1 MVSSTDFL
9 VDDAYRR
16 VWCSPEQDRQKI
28 VGPKRFSKR
37 QGEIGNVK
45 IGMRQ
50 YNMPTTGQW
59 YHLFTIGDLLPE
71 QVGMTTIVDKWVMVQ
86 GHCNAT
92 SLLIDLYID
101 KGLHI
106 PSYRAYFLY
115 TRTGQLILAIL
126 DSPKIAHFGLVQPWI
141 RWRSNAWFD
150 GGNVPKNGGIEING
164 TTPKTEAEFYQ
175 FQALY
180 RASKAKLGY
189 TWAFVNGVRV
199 KDLNLTTLALGDY
212 VEYVRDASVKEVL
225 EIPVKDLKSFDSI
238 LDNRGKYL
246 LPRPGLGSVIDYADD
261 IDIYVLNYSL
271 AAKYTGF
278 YYNQNQPDAIRNVT
292 HRDFSIAQMYLRKG
306 IEEYWQWSY
315 LSDLRVEVIVRHSG
329 WIRELADEAHRI
341 KELFKLD
348 EDERL
353 KVMLTQVAGV
363 DVWRAA
369 NLENSAYPALMRA
382 EMGTITRQMVE
393 DAYGYNALSRL
404 IGDTPFKIT
413 VTDKWVAL
421 PFGLIGESTVYEYDQ
436 SGLMTGWYIHD
447 NSIEY
452 PVRNTSTRYI
462 EAYSGRG
469 GIGLSTVYDTKTVPL
484 EEGVDY
490 RFYICNIAN
499 GVSLNNWSDCTG
511 DLTKYSIANGVLSW
525 GVDLKTHHVAVK
537 NSKDFLSYSFDVN
550 YRDDLLAFS
559 VNVNE
564 IKVGTTPAPGIMDIP
579 PGEFD
584 LFMNQHGL
592 VEGIDYYVE
601 WPQVC
606 VCAKQY
612 MVDGPIQEFVVRGRG
627 FTHKDMT
634 RYLPKDYGF
643 VKYGEL
649 SHNGRFNVRDDKVT
663 RIEIG
668 GRLYSRDEV
677 GFTEDGTTVSV
688 DVRNGTPYRLTHPIV
703 PMQGLAV
710 KDTYTLLAEA
720 EATDQAVEDYLT
732 MLLPEPVE
740 ELPDAIINGWY
751 PVFSPFAT
759 KLIFDM
765 LNGILPMDEFKDEYS
780 KDWLKQRL
788 IGYTWILPFDP
799 TLKNV
804 DTNYVIVHP
813 HPENGVIE
821 LTVYQYRLL
830 ERAIDVFLGG
840 GIELNR
846 RLVIVEEG
854 FEHYQ
859 EDHPHPHRTWEE
871 LGLS

>member
-28 VGPKRFSKR
+28 VGPARISKR

-50 YNMPTTGQW
+50 YNMPTTNEW
-59 YHLFTIGDLLPE
+59 YHLFMIGDLLPE
-71 QVGMTTIVDKWVMVQ
+71 QVGMNNIVDKWVSVRA
-86 GHCNAT
+86 HCVAT
-92 SLLIDLYID
+92 SLLVDLYTD

-106 PSYRAYFLY
+106 PTHRAYFLY
-115 TRTGQLILAIL
+115 TRNGALILAIL
-126 DSPKIAHFGLVQPWI
+126 DTQKIAHFGVTQPWI

-150 GGNVPKNGGIEING
+150 GGQVPKNGGIEIEG
-164 TTPKTEAEFYQ
+164 LTPKTDAEFYSY
-175 FQALY
+175 QAKWRL
-180 RASKAKLGY
+180 AKANLGY

-199 KDLNLTTLALGDY
+199 RDFNLTTLTLGDHL
-212 VEYVRDASVKEVL
+212 EYVRDASVKEVL

-238 LDNRGKYL
+238 LDNKGKYL
-246 LPRPGLGSVIDYADD
+246 LPRPGLGSVIDFSDD
-261 IDIYVLNYSL
+261 VDIYVLNYLQASR
-271 AAKYTGF
+271 YIGY
-278 YYNQNQPDAIRNVT
+278 YYNQNQIDALRNVT
-292 HRDFSIAQMYLRKG
+292 HRDYAIAQMYLRKG

-315 LSDLRVEVIVRHSG
+315 LKDLRIEVIVRHSG

-348 EDERL
+348 ETKRL
-353 KVMLTQVAGV
+353 DVMLRTTDGV

-369 NLENSAYPALMRA
+369 NLEKSAYPALMRA
-382 EMGTITRQMVE
+382 EQDTITRQMVE
-393 DAYGYNALSRL
+393 DAYGYNAISRL

-413 VTDKWVAL
+413 ASQKWIEL
-421 PFGLIGESTVYEYDQ
+421 PFGLIGLSTVYEYDQ
-436 SGLMTGWYIHD
+436 GGRMIGWYLHD

-452 PVRNTSTRYI
+452 PVRDDRCRYI
-462 EAYSGRG
+462 EAYVGVG
-469 GIGLSTVYDTKTVPL
+469 GVGLSTVYNQKNVTL
-484 EEGVDY
+484 EPGVDY
-490 RFYICNIAN
+490 RFYISNIIN
-499 GVSLNNWSDCTG
+499 GVPLNNWTDCTG
-511 DLTKYSIANGVLSW
+511 DLTKYSIANGVLTW
-525 GVDLKTHHVAVK
+525 AVDLRTHNVAVK

-584 LFMNQHGL
+584 LFMNEYGL
-592 VEGIDYYVE
+592 VEGIDYYVD
-601 WPQVC
+601 WPQIC
-606 VCAKQY
+606 VCAKNY
-612 MVDGPIQEFVVRGRG
+612 MVPGPIQKFTVRGRG
-627 FTHKDMT
+627 FPHKDLT
-634 RYLPKDYGF
+634 RYLAKDSGF

-649 SHNGRFNVRDDKVT
+649 SHNSRFNVRDDKVT

-668 GRLYSRDEV
+668 GKLYSRDEV
-677 GFTEDGTTVSV
+677 GFTEDGTKVSV
-688 DVRNGTPYRLTHPIV
+688 DVPNGTPYKITHPII
-703 PMQGLAV
+703 PMMGLTV

-720 EATDQAVEDYLT
+720 EATDKAVEDYLT
-732 MLLPEPVE
+732 IGIPEPDQPN
-740 ELPDAIINGWY
+740 PDAIVNGWY

-765 LNGILPMDEFKDEYS
+765 LNGILLMDEFKDEYS
-780 KDWLKQRL
+780 LDWLKQRL
-788 IGYTWILPFDP
+788 VGYTWILPFDP

-804 DTNYVIVHP
+804 DKEYVIIHP
-813 HPENGVIE
+813 HPENDVIE

-830 ERAIDVFLGG
+830 QRAIDVFLGG

>member
-59 YHLFTIGDLLPE
+59 YHLFMIGDLLPE
-71 QVGMTTIVDKWVMVQ
+71 QVGMHTIVDKWVMLQ
-86 GHCNAT
+86 GHCVAT

-101 KGLHI
+101 KGLHV
-106 PSYRAYFLY
+106 PLSRAYFLY
-115 TRTGQLILAIL
+115 TRSGALILAIL
-126 DSPKIAHFGLVQPWI
+126 DSPKVAHFGLVQPWI

-164 TTPKTEAEFYQ
+164 IVPKTEAEFYQ
-175 FQALY
+175 FQAQY
-180 RASKAKLGY
+180 RAAKAKLGY
-189 TWAFVNGVRV
+189 TWAFVNGARV

-225 EIPVKDLKSFDSI
+225 EIPVKDLKSFDSL

-261 IDIYVLNYSL
+261 IDIYVLNYL
-271 AAKYTGF
+271 LPAKYIGF
-278 YYNQNQPDAIRNVT
+278 YYNQNQIDAVRNVT

-306 IEEYWQWSY
+306 IEEYWEWSY
-315 LSDLRVEVIVRHSG
+315 LKDLRIEVIVRHSG

-348 EDERL
+348 EDDRI
-353 KVMLTQVAGV
+353 KVMTSQISGV

-382 EMGTITRQMVE
+382 EAGDITRQMVE

-413 VTDKWVAL
+413 VTDKWVKL
-421 PFGLIGESTVYEYDQ
+421 PFGLIGEATVYEYDQ
-436 SGLMTGWYIHD
+436 AGLMIGWYLHD

-452 PVRNTSTRYI
+452 PVRNVATRYI
-462 EAYSGRG
+462 EAYRGRG
-469 GIGLSTVYDTKTVPL
+469 GVGLTTVYDTKVVTL
-484 EEGVDY
+484 EEGVDH
-490 RFYICNIAN
+490 RFYICDIAN
-499 GVSLNNWSDCTG
+499 GVSMNNWTDCTG
-511 DLTKYSIANGVLSW
+511 DLTKYSIANGVLTW
-525 GVDLKTHHVAVK
+525 GVNLRTHHVAVK
-537 NSKDFLSYSFDVN
+537 NNKDFLSYTFDVN

-564 IKVGTTPAPGIMDIP
+564 IKVGSTPAPGIMDIP

-584 LFMNQHGL
+584 LFMNKHGL
-592 VEGIDYYVE
+592 VEGIDYYVK
-601 WPQVC
+601 WPLIC

-627 FTHKDMT
+627 FPHKDMT
-634 RYLPKDYGF
+634 RYVPKDYGF

-668 GRLYSRDEV
+668 GKLYSRDEV
-677 GFTEDGTTVSV
+677 GFTEDGSTVSA
-688 DVRNGTPYRLTHPIV
+688 DVRNGTPYRITHPII
-703 PMQGLAV
+703 PMMGLTV

-720 EATDQAVEDYLT
+720 EATDKAVEDFLT
-732 MLLPEPVE
+732 IGLPEPVE
-740 ELPDAIINGWY
+740 PNPDAIINAWY

-765 LNGILPMDEFKDEYS
+765 LNGILPIDEFKNEYS

-799 TLKNV
+799 TLKEV
-804 DTNYVIVHP
+804 DADYVIIHP

-821 LTVYQYRLL
+821 LNVYQYRLL

>member
-28 VGPKRFSKR
+28 VGPARISKR
-37 QGEIGNVK
+37 QGEIGNTK

-50 YNMPTTGQW
+50 YNMPTTNEW
-59 YHLFTIGDLLPE
+59 YHLFMIGDLLPE
-71 QVGMTTIVDKWVMVQ
+71 QVGMNNIVDKWVSVQ
-86 GHCNAT
+86 AHCNST
-92 SLLIDLYID
+92 SLLIDLYTN

-106 PSYRAYFLY
+106 PAHRAYFLY
-115 TRTGQLILAIL
+115 TGNGALILAIL
-126 DSPKIAHFGLVQPWI
+126 DSKKIAHFGLEQPWI

-150 GGNVPKNGGIEING
+150 GDHVPKNGGIEIDG
-164 TTPKTEAEFYQ
+164 FTPQTESQFYT
-175 FQALY
+175 FQAKY
-180 RASKAKLGY
+180 RAAKAKLGY

-199 KDLNLTTLALGDY
+199 RDLNLTTLALGDY

-238 LDNRGKYL
+238 LDNKGKYL
-246 LPRPGLGSVIDYADD
+246 LPRPGLGTVIDFSDD
-261 IDIYVLNYSL
+261 VDIYVLNYL
-271 AAKYTGF
+271 QAARYIG
-278 YYNQNQPDAIRNVT
+278 YYYHQNHVDAIRNVT
-292 HRDFSIAQMYLRKG
+292 HRDYSIAQMYLRKG
-306 IEEYWQWSY
+306 IEEDWQWSY
-315 LSDLRVEVIVRHSG
+315 LKDLRVEVIVRHSG

-348 EDERL
+348 EDKRID
-353 KVMLTQVAGV
+353 VMVGTSAGV

-382 EMGTITRQMVE
+382 EQGTITRQQVE

-404 IGDTPFKIT
+404 IGDTPFKIAASE
-413 VTDKWVAL
+413 KWIAL
-421 PFGLIGESTVYEYDQ
+421 PFGLIGLSTVYEYDQ
-436 SGLMTGWYIHD
+436 LGRMIGWHLHD

-452 PVRNTSTRYI
+452 PVRDDRCRYI
-462 EAYSGRG
+462 EAYPGVG
-469 GIGLSTVYDTKTVPL
+469 GVGLSTVHDQVRVPL
-484 EEGVDY
+484 EAGVDY
-490 RFYICNIAN
+490 RFYISNIVN
-499 GVSLNNWSDCTG
+499 GVSMDNWTDCTG
-511 DLTKYSIANGVLSW
+511 DLTKYSIADNVLTWS
-525 GVDLKTHHVAVK
+525 VDMTKHHVAVK

-559 VNVNE
+559 INVNE

-584 LFMNQHGL
+584 LFMNEYGL

-601 WPQVC
+601 WPMIC
-606 VCAKQY
+606 VCAKNY
-612 MVDGPIQEFVVRGRG
+612 MVDGPIQKFTARGRG
-627 FTHKDMT
+627 FPRKDMS
-634 RYLPKDYGF
+634 RYLPKDSGF

-649 SHNGRFNVRDDKVT
+649 SHNSRFNVRDDKVT
-663 RIEIG
+663 RIEVG

-677 GFTEDGTTVSV
+677 GFTEDGTKVSV
-688 DVRNGTPYRLTHPIV
+688 DVRNGTPYKITHPII
-703 PMQGLAV
+703 PMMGLTV

-720 EATDQAVEDYLT
+720 EAIDQAVEDYLT
-732 MLLPEPVE
+732 IGIPEPE
-740 ELPDAIINGWY
+740 QPNPDAIVNGWY

-765 LNGILPMDEFKDEYS
+765 LNGILPMDEFRDEYS
-780 KDWLKQRL
+780 LDWLKQRL
-788 IGYTWILPFDP
+788 VGYTWILPFDP
-799 TLKNV
+799 TLKAV
-804 DTNYVIVHP
+804 DERYVIIHP
-813 HPENGVIE
+813 HPENDVIE
-821 LTVYQYRLL
+821 LNVYQYRLL
-830 ERAIDVFLGG
+830 QRAIDVFLGG
-840 GIELNR
+840 DIELNR

-871 LGLS
+871 VGLS